1 MLRVVG
7 GAGRGR
13 CGRCQEHVRVISP
26 VFNVKCPPDLPNWH
40 IMPGLHPPS
49 SHQIHGHCKLSSAHD
64 SMPIQILFM
73 FEPCTLASGLFMYF
87 LQILCTALPMLG
99 KTLSKV
105 RNVPLESFK
114 IQPGVE
120 HHKSKIGHFKWT
132 LETNLCRSLYFFSN
146 VTSVFRAS

>member
-1 MLRVVG
+1 
-7 GAGRGR
+7 
-13 CGRCQEHVRVISP
+13 
-26 VFNVKCPPDLPNWH
+26 
-40 IMPGLHPPS
+40 
-49 SHQIHGHCKLSSAHD
+49 
-64 SMPIQILFM
+64 MPIQILFM

-120 HHKSKIGHFKWT
+120 HHKSKIGPLNGPRKPICA
-132 LETNLCRSLYFFSN
+132 LK
-146 VTSVFRAS
+146 VSVFSLKNFLD